1 MIIKK
6 VVIENFLCYYDKKEF
21 VFADG
26 LNIILGENG
35 EGKTKF
41 YEALVWLFNGN
52 VRDLK
57 SLISAKKLTELEEDN
72 SFKVEVKIQV
82 EQHGVIKQIGRFFRF
97 EKKGDDINTYSYSLE
112 GIKENAKGEREMADG
127 NELLK
132 EIFPS
137 ELRKYSMF
145 KGESEL
151 NIFNETKSLKNLID
165 TFSFAKYYDDYTKS
179 ISYFEERIDKDIDK
193 ESRRSK
199 KQENDYR
206 KLKGELEA
214 AQRRLRDLNSSLELA
229 NAEKEKSE
237 KGLNDIENS
246 LKNAEEIKIINSKIK
261 DLEAKIRSTE
271 LRIDENYTKSLLDE
285 KWILVHFEPVF
296 KKYTTKINSLGR
308 KRRELEKEYE
318 REIGKK
324 QQRQETAAEFV
335 KEFVPL
341 PIETP
346 SKELMQEMLDEE
358 VCKVCGREAPKDSDA
373 YNYMMQKLEKLL
385 KSLSKEEEQE
395 EEPLYKYDY
404 LKRLRGIQQNQE
416 GNLYFINNGIKDL
429 IGERYEF
436 NEGRKKEVKRYKER
450 LEANEAD
457 KIRILSEANQSEINL
472 LHTLNN
478 FRAFGKTSKE
488 ATENIT
494 KFTFEIEKLEKIINT
509 KKTELDKIDRE
520 SSNNYLIETRQVIRD
535 IATIFRD
542 TEKRKFNEFLEIL
555 EEKSNRIFS
564 EINVDAF
571 TGIIKFKLNANKE
584 VRIELQEANGQL
596 FARPNQSLLTSKYL
610 SILFAISELT
620 KENNDESF
628 PMIFDA
634 PTSSFGET
642 KTAQFFNLLNNTPG
656 QKILLIK
663 DFLVKDSANNLVIK
677 EEFKK
682 IKRDK
687 AIWVKLER
695 PFDEQKLHTI
705 NSQVIHL

>member
-6 VVIENFLCYYDKKEF
+6 VIIENFLCYYDKKEF

-52 VRDLK
+52 VRNLK
-57 SLISAKKLTELEEDN
+57 NLISAKKLNELEEGN
-72 SFKVEVKIQV
+72 SFEVSVKIQV
-82 EQHGVIKQIGRFFRF
+82 EQHEVLKQVSRSFNV
-97 EKKGDDINTYSYSLE
+97 EKRDEEINTYNSS
-112 GIKENAKGEREMADG
+112 IKGVSENSKGERETVDG
-127 NELLK
+127 KNLLK

-137 ELRKYSMF
+137 EFRKYSMF

-165 TFSFAKYYDDYTKS
+165 TFSFAKHYDKYTKS
-179 ISYFEERIDKDIDK
+179 TSLFEERINKDIDK

-199 KQENDYR
+199 KQEKDYR
-206 KLKGELEA
+206 KLQGELDA
-214 AQRRLRDLNSSLELA
+214 AQRELRDLKNNLEFA

-237 KGLNDIENS
+237 KGLNEIENN
-246 LKNAEEIKIINSKIK
+246 LKNAEEIKTINTKIK
-261 DLEAKIRSTE
+261 EFEEKIRRTE
-271 LRIDENYTKSLLDE
+271 LRIDENYTKALLDE
-285 KWILVHFEPVF
+285 KWILVHFEPIF
-296 KKYTTKINSLGR
+296 KEYNTKINSLSR
-308 KRRELEKEYE
+308 KRRKLENEHE

-358 VCKVCGREAPKDSDA
+358 VCKVCGREAPKDSEA
-373 YNYMMQKLEKLL
+373 YSYMMEKLEKLL
-385 KSLSKEEEQE
+385 KSLSKDDEKE
-395 EEPLYKYDY
+395 EEPLYKHDY

-416 GNLYFINNGIKDL
+416 SNLYFTKEIKDL
-429 IGERYEF
+429 IVERYEF
-436 NEGRKKEVKRYKER
+436 NEGRKKEMKRFKEK
-450 LEANEAD
+450 LEVNEAD
-457 KIRILSEANQSEINL
+457 KIKILSEANQSEINL

-488 ATENIT
+488 ADKNIT
-494 KFTFEIEKLEKIINT
+494 RFTHEIEKLERIINT
-509 KKTELDKIDRE
+509 KKVELDKIDRE

-542 TEKRKFNEFLEIL
+542 TEKRKFNEFLDIL
-555 EEKSNRIFS
+555 EKKANRIFS
-564 EINVDAF
+564 KINIDAF
-571 TGIIKFKLNANKE
+571 TGIIKFRLNDNKD
-584 VRIELQEANGQL
+584 VRIELQELNGKV

-642 KTAQFFNLLNNTPG
+642 KKAQFFNLLSNTPG

-663 DFLVKDSANNLVIK
+663 DFLVKDANNSLVIK
-677 EEFKK
+677 EEFKE

-695 PFDEQKLHTI
+695 PFDDKKLHTI

>member
-6 VVIENFLCYYDKKEF
+6 IVIENFLCYYDIKEF

-52 VRDLK
+52 IRDLK
-57 SLISAKKLTELEEDN
+57 SLISARKLNELEEST
-72 SFKVEVKIQV
+72 SFRVEVKVQV
-82 EQHGVIKQIGRFFRF
+82 EQHETIKQVSRFFQF
-97 EKKGDDINTYSYSLE
+97 EKKDNDIHTYNYSLE
-112 GIKENAKGEREMADG
+112 GIKENAKGEREMVDG
-127 NELLK
+127 NGLLK

-165 TFSFAKYYDDYTKS
+165 TFSFAKYYNKYTEL
-179 ISYFEERIDKDIDK
+179 ISYSEKRISRDIDK
-193 ESRRSK
+193 ESRRNK
-199 KQENDYR
+199 KQETEHQR
-206 KLKGELEA
+206 LKTEIIIYE
-214 AQRRLRDLNSSLELA
+214 QDLKRYKSSLQIA
-229 NAEKEKSE
+229 NSEKEKSE
-237 KGLNDIENS
+237 KGLNEIENNIE
-246 LKNAEEIKIINSKIK
+246 NAEEIKIINNQIK
-261 DLEAKIRSTE
+261 EIEAKIQRAKS
-271 LRIDENYTKSLLDE
+271 RIDENYTKALLDE
-285 KWILVHFEPVF
+285 KWILIHFEPVF
-296 KKYTTKINSLGR
+296 KEYNIKVNSLSR
-308 KRRELEKEYE
+308 KRRKLQSEYD
-318 REIGKK
+318 REIGKR
-324 QQRQETAAEFV
+324 QQRQETVAEFV

-358 VCKVCGREAPKDSDA
+358 VCKVCGREAPKGSEA

-385 KSLSKEEEQE
+385 KSLSKDEEEK
-395 EEPLYKYDY
+395 EEPLYKHDY
-404 LKRLRGIQQNQE
+404 LKRLRSIQHSQE
-416 GNLYFINNGIKDL
+416 SNLDFIKRINDL
-429 IGERYEF
+429 ISERYEF
-436 NEGRKKEVKRYKER
+436 NEGRKKEVKRYEKR
-450 LEANEAD
+450 LEASEAD
-457 KIRILSEANQSEINL
+457 KIRILSESNQSENNL
-472 LHTLNN
+472 LNALNN

-494 KFTFEIEKLEKIINT
+494 ELTFKIKGLEEKINT
-509 KKTELDKIDRE
+509 KKAELDKIDRE
-520 SSNNYLIETRQVIRD
+520 SSNKYLIKTREVIRD
-535 IATIFRD
+535 IATIFKD
-542 TEKRKFNEFLEIL
+542 TEKRKFNEFLDIL

-663 DFLVKDSANNLVIK
+663 DFLVKDSANNLAIK

-682 IKRDK
+682 IRRDK

>member
-21 VFADG
+21 FFADG

-41 YEALVWLFNGN
+41 YEALIWLFNGN
-52 VRDLK
+52 THDLK
-57 SLISAKKLTELEEDN
+57 SLISARKIHELDEDN
-72 SFKVEVKIQV
+72 SFKVEVKVQV
-82 EQHGVIKQIGRFFRF
+82 EQRKVVKQVSRFFQF
-97 EKKGDDINTYSYSLE
+97 EKKAEGIAIYNYSLK
-112 GIKENAKGEREMADG
+112 GIKENTKGERETVDG
-127 NELLK
+127 NDLLK

-145 KGESEL
+145 EGESEL
-151 NIFNETKSLKNLID
+151 NIFNETNSLKNLID
-165 TFSFAKYYDDYTKS
+165 TFSFAKYYGKYTDS
-179 ISYFEERIDKDIDK
+179 ISYFEKRIDKDIDK
-193 ESRRSK
+193 ESRRNK
-199 KQENDYR
+199 TQERNYR
-206 KLKGELEA
+206 LLQGEIDIT
-214 AQRRLRDLNSSLELA
+214 QRKLRDLKNSLKFA
-229 NAEKEKSE
+229 NSEKEKSE
-237 KGLNDIENS
+237 KGLDEIENN
-246 LKNAEEIKIINSKIK
+246 LKNAEDIKIINN
-261 DLEAKIRSTE
+261 KIRDIE
-271 LRIDENYTKSLLDE
+271 GKIRRDEANIDENYTKALLDE
-285 KWILVHFEPVF
+285 KWILVHFESIF
-296 KKYTTKINSLGR
+296 KEYATKINSLGR
-308 KRRELEKEYE
+308 KRRKLEDEHQ

-324 QQRQETAAEFV
+324 QQRQTTAAELIN
-335 KEFVPL
+335 EFIPL

-358 VCKVCGREAPKDSDA
+358 VCKVCGRDAPKDSDA

-404 LKRLRGIQQNQE
+404 LRRLKSIQHNQE
-416 GNLYFINNGIKDL
+416 ANLHFTKGIKDL
-429 IGERYEF
+429 IDERYEF
-436 NEGRKKEVKRYKER
+436 NKGLKKVVKRYKEK

-457 KIRILSEANQSEINL
+457 KIRILSESNQSEIDL

-488 ATENIT
+488 ADKNIT
-494 KFTFEIEKLEKIINT
+494 RFTHEIEELEKIINT
-509 KKTELDKIDRE
+509 KKAELDKIDRE

-555 EEKSNRIFS
+555 EKKSNRIFS

-571 TGIIKFKLNANKE
+571 TGIIKFKLNANKD
-584 VRIELQEANGQL
+584 VRIELQEANGRI

-642 KTAQFFNLLNNTPG
+642 KTAQFFNLLNNTHG

-663 DFLVKDSANNLVIK
+663 DFLVKDSANNLDIK
-677 EEFKK
+677 EEFKR

-695 PFDEQKLHTI
+695 PFDRQKLYTI

>member
-52 VRDLK
+52 IRNRK
-57 SLISAKKLTELEEDN
+57 SLISAKKLNELEEDN

-82 EQHGVIKQIGRFFRF
+82 EQHGVIKQISRFFRF

-112 GIKENAKGEREMADG
+112 GIKENAKGEREIVDG

-193 ESRRSK
+193 ESRRNK
-199 KQENDYR
+199 TQEKNYR
-206 KLKGELEA
+206 KLQGEVET
-214 AQRRLRDLNSSLELA
+214 AQRELRDFKNALELA
-229 NAEKEKSE
+229 NSEKEKSE
-237 KGLNDIENS
+237 KGLSDIVNN
-246 LKNAEEIKIINSKIK
+246 LKNAADIKVISKKIK
-261 DLEAKIRSTE
+261 EIEDKIRRTE
-271 LRIDENYTKSLLDE
+271 LRIDENYTKALLDE
-285 KWILVHFEPVF
+285 KWILIHFEPIF
-296 KKYTTKINSLGR
+296 KNYNTKINSLSR
-308 KRRELEKEYE
+308 KRRKLENEHE

-358 VCKVCGREAPKDSDA
+358 ICKVCGREAPKDSEA

-385 KSLSKEEEQE
+385 KSLSKDEEQE
-395 EEPLYKYDY
+395 DEPLYKHDY
-404 LKRLRGIQQNQE
+404 LKRLRSIQHNQE
-416 GNLYFINNGIKDL
+416 ANLHFIKEIKDL
-429 IGERYEF
+429 ISERYEF
-436 NEGRKKEVKRYKER
+436 NEGRKKEVKRYKEK
-450 LEANEAD
+450 LEANKAD
-457 KIRILSEANQSEINL
+457 ESRIISNANQSKDSLINL
-472 LHTLNN
+472 DNTYRLLME
-478 FRAFGKTSKE
+478 TSKNASDKIPSLEFKIKQLEE
-488 ATENIT
+488 AISV
-494 KFTFEIEKLEKIINT
+494 
-509 KKTELDKIDRE
+509 KKTELDNIDRE

-663 DFLVKDSANNLVIK
+663 DFLVKDAANNLVIK

-682 IKRDK
+682 IRRDK